1 MSIIIDAMET
11 LLFKIIT
18 LGCRTNQYESQAYR
32 EQLIALG
39 YLEAE
44 DNQIADV
51 CIINT
56 CAVTESAEKSSRK
69 QIQQLIQ
76 QNPKA
81 KIFVTGCAAD
91 KLSDDN
97 VHIIKNSEKEKLVES
112 LSPCKPLPF
121 RIHEFSGHTRAFVK
135 VQDGCN
141 SFCSYCIIP
150 YVRGRSRSRSL
161 EDIISEVSDLVASGY
176 QEIVLTGINLGD
188 YDGGIGNLVRV
199 VDDVKG
205 LKRLRLSSID
215 PNDVDDD
222 LADAIINGK
231 NTCSSMHLVL
241 QSGSDS
247 ILKSMNRKYDTK
259 MFLDVVEKFRSSDSD
274 FTFTTDI
281 IVGFPG
287 ETEDD
292 FVSTLELMDK
302 VRFAKVHMFPYS
314 LRAGTLA
321 AKFPDQVPFGL
332 VQERRNEILR
342 ISEEHAYGLREQYV
356 SRKMTVLT
364 ENLDPRKPE
373 HIPAHTDN
381 FLKVLV
387 CNCFKPNKMVDVDL
401 VGNSKDGL
409 IGYAN

>member
-1 MSIIIDAMET
+1 MET
-11 LLFKIIT
+11 LFFKVIT

-32 EQLIALG
+32 EQLMALG

-44 DNQIADV
+44 DNKIADV

-56 CAVTESAEKSSRK
+56 CAVTESAETSSKK
-69 QIQQLIQ
+69 QVQQLIQ

-81 KIFVTGCAAD
+81 KIFVTGCASD
-91 KLSDDN
+91 KLSDDIGD
-97 VHIIKNSEKEKLVES
+97 VHVIPNSAKENLVES
-112 LSPCKPLPF
+112 LSSCDKLPPF
-121 RIHEFSGHTRAFVK
+121 RIHKFSGHTRAFVK

-150 YVRGRSRSRSL
+150 YVRGRSRSRPI
-161 EDIISEVSDLVASGY
+161 EDIISEVSDLVSNGF
-176 QEIVLTGINLGD
+176 QEVVLTGINLGD
-188 YDGGIGNLVRV
+188 YEGGLGNLMRA

-215 PNDVDDD
+215 PNDIDDD
-222 LADAIINGK
+222 LSDAIINGK

-247 ILKSMNRKYDTK
+247 VLKRMNRKYDTK
-259 MFLDVVEKFRSSDSD
+259 MFLDVVDKFKSSDSD

-287 ETEDD
+287 ETEKE
-292 FVSTLELMDK
+292 FTSTLELMDRVK
-302 VRFAKVHMFPYS
+302 FAKVHMFPYS

-321 AKFPDQVPFGL
+321 SKFPDQVPFGV
-332 VQERRNEILR
+332 VQERRNEVLR
-342 ISEEHAYGLREQYV
+342 VSEEHAYDLREQYV
-356 SRKMTVLT
+356 SRKMIVLT

-387 CNCFKPNKMVDVDL
+387 CNCFKPNKVVDVDL
-401 VGNSKDGL
+401 VSNSKEGL